1 MEENLNVGTLRTRK
15 ERSESLKLVVAIPR
29 NRVKVTVS
37 KGLVLSQLVPDS
49 LSPVDMLSELVPE
62 SLVRILSRNARV
74 N

>member
-1 MEENLNVGTLRTRK
+1 M
-15 ERSESLKLVVAIPR
+15 KLVVAIPR

-37 KGLVLSQLVPDS
+37 KGLALSQLFPDS